1 MSKQRLYQLVIL
13 LSILAYGWLIYNS
26 FFLSTNEEGITVCW
40 FKTISG
46 LPCPACGS
54 TSGIVEI
61 FKGNFH
67 KAFHY
72 NPFAFSSLL
81 ILIISSFWVIY
92 DLIFKKDSFYKFYL
106 TVNNKLKKKRIIIPI
121 ILLFLIIWA
130 WNIYKFL
137 NS

>member
-1 MSKQRLYQLVIL
+1 MPKKHLYQLVAS
-13 LSILAYGWLIYNS
+13 LSILAYGWLIYN
-26 FFLSTNEEGITVCW
+26 FIFLNTGNGGFIVCW

-67 KAFHY
+67 KAFQY
-72 NPFAFSSLL
+72 NPFAYSSLL
-81 ILIISSFWVIY
+81 ILIVASVWVSFDIISQ
-92 DLIFKKDSFYKFYL
+92 KDGFYKFYL
-106 TVNNKLKKKRIIIPI
+106 TVNEKLKKKRIIIPI

-130 WNIYKFL
+130 WNIYKTML
-137 NS
+137 